1 MNTQHDGEWTA
12 WKDDPDLMGKQGD
25 WFFAKVLDG
34 CERKF
39 ASICKRHNIRFFLP
53 RVVQTSSQKPDASWP
68 SYFFCQLSHAQ
79 RALLEEERPWVHTIQ
94 PVTDIKT
101 VIEEFRRLS
110 SDLGQKQS
118 RQVEPKVG
126 DWVEIKRGP
135 FANHF
140 GTFGGFKRNG
150 KTVSVKLEVLGKH
163 TEIEMD
169 SDSLGEPVDG
179 SRELILVTK
188 KFSKEDYSQVDIAFA
203 PLNAELVR
211 QLSRKPEL
219 LYEMHCRRFEELVA
233 EILHDM
239 GFDVQLTPAS
249 RDGGRD
255 ILAIFKLPIGEM
267 LTVVE
272 CKRYARD
279 RHIGPD
285 IVRQLLWVADRH
297 DNASKAMI
305 ATTSFFT
312 AGAEEMQKQ
321 FRWRLSLADFDLLG
335 VWLKQYGQWRASESS
350 GIWIPR

>member
-1 MNTQHDGEWTA
+1 MKVHDGW
-12 WKDDPDLMGKQGD
+12 
-25 WFFAKVLDG
+25 
-34 CERKF
+34 ERKF
-39 ASICKRHNIRFFLP
+39 ASVCRMQKIHFFLP
-53 RVVQTSSQKPDASWP
+53 RMVHTSSQKPDSSWP
-68 SYFFCQLSHAQ
+68 SYFFCQLSNAQ
-79 RALLEEERPWVHTIQ
+79 HALLEEDYSWVHTIQ
-94 PVTDIKT
+94 PVADIKK
-101 VIEEFRRLS
+101 VIEEFRQLS
-110 SDLGQKQS
+110 SDVSQKPW
-118 RQVEPKVG
+118 RYDEPNVG
-126 DWVEIKRGP
+126 DWVEIKSGP

-140 GTFGGFKRNG
+140 ASFEGFKRNG
-150 KTVSVKLEVLGKH
+150 KRVVVRVDVEGKR

-169 SDSLGEPVDG
+169 SESLGEPFVG
-179 SRELILVTK
+179 SKELILVTK
-188 KFSKEDYSQVDIAFA
+188 QVTKEDYSQVDIAFA

-219 LYEMHCRRFEELVA
+219 LYEMHSRRFEELVA

-249 RDGGRD
+249 HDGGRD
-255 ILAIFKLPIGEM
+255 ILAILKLPIGEM

-312 AGAEEMQKQ
+312 AGAKEMQKQ

-335 VWLKQYGQWRASESS
+335 VWLKQYGQWRTSESS